1 MPVRAIALCRVAAA
15 PPDEP
20 AEGAF
25 RPILPEAAIL
35 WLGRVGVCRDDE
47 VVFAA
52 AENVNGRWASFP
64 VGQPDAF
71 AKQLR

>member
-1 MPVRAIALCRVAAA
+1 MPVRAAALCRLAAA
-15 PPDEP
+15 PPHEP
-20 AEGAF
+20 TEGAF
-25 RPILPEAAIL
+25 RPMLREAAIL

-47 VVFAA
+47 FVFAA

-64 VGQPDAF
+64 VGQPDAL